1 MNLQNPFGQSFYDLQ
16 LPEHAQVLR
25 MPPAKVLEHPKEE
38 IARALA
44 NPIGCPPLAE
54 LAAQKKRDKTG
65 ATAVIVVSDNTRP
78 VPYREPDGILMPVVD
93 TLLAAGFRA
102 NELLVLVATGTHVAM
117 NDEALR
123 RMLPKR
129 LFELGIAVVNHDC
142 RDDGQLTFLGRT
154 ARGGEVYI
162 DSRYLAA
169 DLRIATGLIESHFMA
184 GVSGGRKA
192 ICPGL
197 VGEKTT
203 YVFHGAELMAHSQ
216 ARDLQLEGN
225 PVHEESLE
233 IAQMAGVDFLVNVT
247 LDNEFR
253 ITGVFAGDLVAAHL
267 AGVKKLRESVEIRVS
282 APVDIVV
289 THAGYVGVNHYQCA
303 KCAVAGLGVLKHG
316 GWMVILANPTAA
328 EPVGSLNYRAM
339 AALLK
344 VLGSEKF
351 QRCLQSPDWT
361 FVPEQ
366 WQVQQWGKLFR
377 RIPQDH
383 LLCYSPT
390 FSPRDW
396 QNLPGREISPVP
408 SSPQCFQTALNL
420 ALTTIARETGRALDT
435 FSIAYM
441 ADGPYAVVSTNT
453 KEL

>member
-1 MNLQNPFGQSFYDLQ
+1 MNLQNPFGQSFTELQ
-16 LPEHAQVLR
+16 LPKHTQVLR
-25 MPPAKVLEHPKEE
+25 MPEASVLVHPQAD
-38 IARALA
+38 IAQALA
-44 NPIGCPPLAE
+44 SPIGCPPLSE
-54 LAAQKKRDKTG
+54 LAARKKRAKPE

-78 VPYREPDGILMPVVD
+78 VPYQEPNGILMPVVD
-93 TLLAAGFRA
+93 TLLSAGFRA
-102 NELLVLVATGTHVAM
+102 NDLLILVATGTHCAM
-117 NDEALR
+117 DDGALR

-142 RDDGQLTFLGRT
+142 RDHSQLTCLGRT
-154 ARGGEVYI
+154 SRGGEVFI

-203 YVFHGAELMAHSQ
+203 YVFHGAELMAHPQ
-216 ARDLQLEGN
+216 ARDLQLDGN

-247 LDNEFR
+247 LDSDFR
-253 ITGVFAGDLVAAHL
+253 ITGVFAGDLVDAHL

-303 KCAVAGLGVLKHG
+303 KCAVAGLGVLKQD

-344 VLGSEKF
+344 VLGTARF

-366 WQVQQWGKLFR
+366 WQVQQWGKLFS
-377 RIPQDH
+377 RIPQEH
-383 LLCYSPT
+383 LLCYSP
-390 FSPRDW
+390 SLSHRDW
-396 QNLPGREISPVP
+396 QNLPGREICPVP
-408 SSPQCFQTALNL
+408 DAPECFQVALNL
-420 ALTTIARETGRALDT
+420 ALKTIEQETGRSLDT

-441 ADGPYAVVSTNT
+441 ADGPYAVVSTNP
-453 KEL
+453 